1 MRNKNAKWKWPFFEG
16 ARQLGTN
23 KNYKLK
29 PKSKTTQVKKIKEVL
44 SIQQVATKW
53 HARKISL
60 SDQFLNEVQTEL
72 LKLVLAFTPTT
83 KFDLNT
89 MENYLFA
96 FICKLCLIYHCTDI
110 NENEINTDQS
120 LLKRL
125 RHHNSLKRKNLK
137 I

>member
-1 MRNKNAKWKWPFFEG
+1 M
-16 ARQLGTN
+16 
-23 KNYKLK
+23 K
-29 PKSKTTQVKKIKEVL
+29 PKAKTTQVQKTKEML
-44 SIQQVATKW
+44 SIQQVEIKW
-53 HARKISL
+53 HARKITL
-60 SDQFLNEVQTEL
+60 SDQVLTEGQTEL
-72 LKLVLAFTPTT
+72 LKLVLAFIPTT

-96 FICKLCLIYHCTDI
+96 FICKLCLIYHFTDI

-125 RHHNSLKRKNLK
+125 RHHNSLKTKNSK